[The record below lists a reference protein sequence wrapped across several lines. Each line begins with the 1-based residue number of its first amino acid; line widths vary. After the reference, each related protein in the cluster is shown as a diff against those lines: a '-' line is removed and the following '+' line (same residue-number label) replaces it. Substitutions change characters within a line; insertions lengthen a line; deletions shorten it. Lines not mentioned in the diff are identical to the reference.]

1 MTNET
6 EHIRQLFHLYVNDQ
20 ATDEQVKELFRLLQD
35 PANDEVSREL
45 AVREMSVENAPAA
58 TESQEM
64 VWEDM
69 LRANASLHEQW
80 QRKGRRPVLLL
91 LRWAAAAALIA
102 AITTFVFINRRPHPE
117 VKIALDV
124 QAGSNKAVLT
134 LSDGSTITLDSVT
147 GGTIARQGNAAIIKS
162 GNGEIYY
169 DSKQG
174 QENDQVMVNKISTPM
189 GGQYVVT
196 LPDGTKAWL
205 NAASSITYPVHFAGS
220 ERKVTVTGE
229 VYLEVAKNASHPF
242 LAVVAGSSGVQVLGT
257 SFNINAYGDEGN
269 IKTTLIDGRIKIA
282 GTILKPGQQAIE
294 NINEPVRILNEV
306 NTEKEMAWK
315 NGIFYFEDASLPQV
329 MKQLERWYDIEVRY
343 KGAAPT
349 LRINGKM
356 DRKLTL
362 QGVMDF
368 LTKMGVNYTMEGRT
382 IQVTGS

>member
-6 EHIRQLFHLYVNDQ
+6 EHIRQLFHLYVSDQ

-45 AVREMSVENAPAA
+45 VVREMSVDNAPAA
-58 TESQEM
+58 TESGEM

-69 LRANASLHEQW
+69 LRASESLREQW
-80 QRKGRRPVLLL
+80 QRKRKRPVLLL

-102 AITTFVFINRRPHPE
+102 AVTTFVFINRRPHPE

-124 QAGSNKAVLT
+124 PAGSNKAVLT
-134 LSDGSTITLDSVT
+134 LSDGSTITLDSTT

-162 GNGEIYY
+162 GSGEIYY

-174 QENDQVMVNKISTPM
+174 QENDQVMLNKISTPM
-189 GGQYVVT
+189 GGQYVIT

-205 NAASSITYPVHFAGS
+205 NAASSITYPVHFTGS

-229 VYLEVAKNASHPF
+229 VYLEVAKDVSQPF
-242 LAVVAGSSGVQVLGT
+242 LAAVAGSSGVQVLGT

-294 NINEPVRILNEV
+294 NINEPVRILSEV

-343 KGAAPT
+343 KGATPT

-362 QGVMDF
+362 HGVMDF